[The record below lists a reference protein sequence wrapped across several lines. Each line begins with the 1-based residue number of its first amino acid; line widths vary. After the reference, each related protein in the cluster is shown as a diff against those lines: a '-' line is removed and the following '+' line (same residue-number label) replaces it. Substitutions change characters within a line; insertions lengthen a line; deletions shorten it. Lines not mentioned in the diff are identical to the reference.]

1 MVKAPSLARPRAG
14 AAGLEI
20 AAIATV
26 ENRHVRVGL
35 NCGATPCRV
44 GGSFDFGMVHAN
56 VHADRCLGADA

>member
-1 MVKAPSLARPRAG
+1 MVKAPALPRPKAG

-44 GGSFDFGMVHAN
+44 GGGFNFGIL
-56 VHADRCLGADA
+56 HADRCLGTNA